1 MSSQTLRLLRGF
13 PVPNNRLTKP
23 KIAQSVSINF
33 LDSADTFTYSPPKGC
48 LFIEQTKPRCVYDK
62 VPCFKN
68 TVELRFDPNAVAQR
82 LCTPDH
88 SVIVIRL
95 VLSTASFLL
104 QVCVADLIPPLLAI
118 SLSLATMTVAGIM
131 RQYQV
136 VGRKAPTEDHPNPEA
151 YRMIIFAPNAVI
163 AKSKFWYYM
172 HQFRKMKKTTG
183 EILDCVEIVEK
194 NNRIVKNYGIWL
206 RYSSRSGTHNMYREY
221 RDVALT
227 GAVSQLYDEMA
238 GRHRTRPRSI
248 QIIRTATVAAKDLKR
263 PNGMQFAQAKVKFP
277 LPHRVASGKRGQ
289 KALSS
294 TTYSTVRPTTFFG

>member
-1 MSSQTLRLLRGF
+1 
-13 PVPNNRLTKP
+13 
-23 KIAQSVSINF
+23 
-33 LDSADTFTYSPPKGC
+33 
-48 LFIEQTKPRCVYDK
+48 
-62 VPCFKN
+62 
-68 TVELRFDPNAVAQR
+68 
-82 LCTPDH
+82 
-88 SVIVIRL
+88 
-95 VLSTASFLL
+95 
-104 QVCVADLIPPLLAI
+104 
-118 SLSLATMTVAGIM
+118 MTVAGIL
-131 RQYQV
+131 RHYQV
-136 VGRKAPTEDHPNPEA
+136 VGRKAPTEGHPNPEA

-194 NNRIVKNYGIWL
+194 NNRIVKNYGIWM

-248 QIIRTATVAAKDLKR
+248 QIIRTAVVAAKDLKR
-263 PNGMQFAQAKVKFP
+263 VDGMQYAKAKVKFP

-294 TTYSTVRPTTFFG
+294 STYTTVRPTTYMG